1 MKKRFVLILAIVLFV
16 LATASSSAP
25 VSAKDTWTKVQSKN
39 FLLIGN
45 ASEKEIKPVGVRL
58 EQFREVFARLF
69 PSSKVNSPVPTT
81 VIVFKNEQSYRPFK
95 PRENTAGYFQAGPD
109 VNYITLQLARDWEG
123 QQDPFS
129 IIFHEYTH
137 LLIQNTSGDVPLW
150 FNEGLAEYYS
160 TFSITG
166 DQKIVMG
173 KPIAS
178 HVYLLRNKMLPLR
191 TLFQVDHKSP
201 HYNERDKRRKGHY
214 FRRES

>member
-95 PRENTAGYFQAGPD
+95 PRENTAGYFQR
-109 VNYITLQLARDWEG
+109 AR
-123 QQDPFS
+123 
-129 IIFHEYTH
+129 T
-137 LLIQNTSGDVPLW
+137 
-150 FNEGLAEYYS
+150 
-160 TFSITG
+160 SITSRCNWRE
-166 DQKIVMG
+166 IG
-173 KPIAS
+173 KGSRIHSAS
-178 HVYLLRNKMLPLR
+178 SFMNTR
-191 TLFQVDHKSP
+191 TCSYKTRAATCRFGST
-201 HYNERDKRRKGHY
+201 RG
-214 FRRES
+214 